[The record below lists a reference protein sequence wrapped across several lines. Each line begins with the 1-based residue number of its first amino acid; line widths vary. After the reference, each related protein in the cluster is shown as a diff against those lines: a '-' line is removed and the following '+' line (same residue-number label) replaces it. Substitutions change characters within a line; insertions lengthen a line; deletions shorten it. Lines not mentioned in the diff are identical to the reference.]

1 MLQSSFL
8 HWGRDTG
15 RSAGSLL
22 SRYHTVRGW
31 WRYLRP
37 LRLRSPEYSLTQ
49 HTHLLST
56 STSLHSTLS
65 IREGERKLLDHSP
78 VGPTHITRYQVLMEF
93 WNLICIASILGF
105 WYLQLLR
112 RSFPD
117 VQLCYD
123 LVSNPTFVRFPLIQ
137 PDRPDWPKL
146 GIKLLSLLID
156 PNEVPNWQ

>member
-1 MLQSSFL
+1 MIPGGVRGVYWAVTTLSEGDGDILDHSGSGLQSTAWPTTHTCSQHQHHIIL
-8 HWGRDTG
+8 HYP
-15 RSAGSLL
+15 S
-22 SRYHTVRGW
+22 
-31 WRYLRP
+31 
-37 LRLRSPEYSLTQ
+37 E
-49 HTHLLST
+49 
-56 STSLHSTLS
+56 
-65 IREGERKLLDHSP
+65 RERERKLLHHSP
-78 VGPTHITRYQVLMEF
+78 VGPTRITRYQVLVLMEF